1 MDSSGSMEDSRQK
14 LEDASKDI
22 AKAIGNLTSDFRL
35 GFGSYN
41 DKPTFPFSKEI
52 DSYTK
57 DEKNPPYAFKHE
69 MNLTT
74 DTEAFKK
81 AVKTLKPFNNVDSPE
96 SGLDAIA
103 QALLCDGQDGQE
115 NIINWRNGGV
125 QKVIIVITDQEMHY
139 AGLITISKRLQ

>member
-1 MDSSGSMEDSRQK
+1 MDSSNSMTKSKSK
-14 LEDASKDI
+14 LIRASEDI
-22 AKAIGNLTSDFRL
+22 ALAIGDLTSDFRL

-52 DSYTK
+52 DSYG
-57 DEKNPPYAFKHE
+57 KNPPYAFKHE
-69 MNLTT
+69 MDLTN
-74 DTEAFKK
+74 DTEEFKK
-81 AVKTLKPFNNVDSPE
+81 AVENLTPINNVDSPE

-115 NIINWRNGGV
+115 NIINWRNENEGV

>member
-22 AKAIGNLTSDFRL
+22 AKAIGELTSDFRL

-52 DSYTK
+52 DSYG
-57 DEKNPPYAFKHE
+57 ENPPYAFKHE
-69 MNLTT
+69 KDLTT
-74 DTEAFKK
+74 NDTEKFKE
-81 AVKTLKPFNNVDSPE
+81 AVKTLDPINNVDSPE

-115 NIINWRNGGV
+115 NIINWRNESEGV

>member
-22 AKAIGNLTSDFRL
+22 AKAIGNLTSDYRL

-41 DKPTFPFSKEI
+41 DKPTFPFSKER
-52 DSYTK
+52 DSYT
-57 DEKNPPYAFKHE
+57 NPPYAFKHE
-69 MNLTT
+69 MDLTN
-74 DTEAFKK
+74 DTEEFKK
-81 AVKTLKPFNNVDSPE
+81 AVENLTPINNVDSPE

-115 NIINWRNGGV
+115 NIANWRNGGV